1 MSSDPLSSNL
11 ISTFFAVNETV
22 ALGNL
27 ELLLSIIGLLLL
39 LISSALIS
47 GSEVALFGLSAT
59 DINQLKEDPEQKGA
73 KTLALLSTPKRLL
86 ATILIANN
94 AVNIAIVLLFTSLSD
109 FWFSGSETLLFGILS
124 LQTLFDI
131 AIATIL
137 ILIFGEILPKIY
149 ANRNPITV
157 SLRMTPV
164 LSILDQ
170 LFSPL
175 SRPLQSLSHLL
186 EDKLADKR
194 AQISVDHLSQAL
206 ELASQEDTT
215 SEEKKLLEGI
225 VTFGN
230 TETRQVMRPRIDI
243 FGLKSDLSYAEV
255 LQRVTEKGYSRVP
268 VFEDS
273 IDKILGVL
281 FIKDLLPHLDEND
294 FKWQKLVRAPFFVP
308 ENKKL
313 DDLLVDFQNQKTHL
327 AIVVDE
333 YGGTSG
339 VITLEDVIEEI
350 VGDISDEYDD
360 IDLVYSRIDDYTYV
374 FEGKTSLKD
383 FYRVAELSS
392 VELFEEYKGESET
405 LAGFVL
411 EITKGFPKRGEI
423 IRFKGYTLTVESID
437 NRRIKQIKIGL
448 PKTAL

>member
-11 ISTFFAVNETV
+11 ISTVLAVNETAV
-22 ALGNL
+22 LGNL
-27 ELLLSIIGLLLL
+27 ELLFSIIGLLFL

-94 AVNIAIVLLFTSLSD
+94 AVNIAIVLLFTRLSD
-109 FWFSGSETLLFGILS
+109 FWFSGSETLLFGVLS

-131 AIATIL
+131 AIATVL

-164 LSILDQ
+164 LSVLDK

-273 IDKILGVL
+273 MDKILGVL
-281 FIKDLLPHLDEND
+281 FIKALLPHLDEND
-294 FKWQKLVRAPFFVP
+294 FEWQKLLRAPFFVP

-339 VITLEDVIEEI
+339 IITLEDIIEEI
-350 VGDISDEYDD
+350 FDQSIS
-360 IDLVYSRIDDYTYV
+360 
-374 FEGKTSLKD
+374 F
-383 FYRVAELSS
+383 
-392 VELFEEYKGESET
+392 SENQ
-405 LAGFVL
+405 
-411 EITKGFPKRGEI
+411 P
-423 IRFKGYTLTVESID
+423 
-437 NRRIKQIKIGL
+437 
-448 PKTAL
+448 